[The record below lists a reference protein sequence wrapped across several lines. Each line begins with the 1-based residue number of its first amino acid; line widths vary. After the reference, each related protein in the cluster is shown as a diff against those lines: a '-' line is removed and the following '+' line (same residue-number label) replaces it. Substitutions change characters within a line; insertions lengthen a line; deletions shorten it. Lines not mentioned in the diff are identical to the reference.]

1 MKKELN
7 EKEFA
12 KVCSEAFDNLNADTS
27 ALLFVTTDEEGCL
40 IISQSDN
47 NDSRI
52 INGISQ
58 IISYSIL
65 NPKDDSKQAADAH
78 RLTEIII
85 KSLIVAEN
93 ENPAVGLSIARRLG
107 QASLENLKE
116 TIKEIFDKE
125 DENEC
130 EDLCKDCEMLR
141 ECNDPD
147 AIKYRKAHGI
157 PRPKKSKKSNGKKK

>member
-7 EKEFA
+7 DKEFA
-12 KVCSEAFDNLNADTS
+12 KVCSEAFNKLNADTS
-27 ALLFVTTDEEGCL
+27 ALLFVTTDEEGGL
-40 IISQSDN
+40 MISQSDN

-58 IISYSIL
+58 MISYSIL
-65 NPKDDSKQAADAH
+65 NPMDDSEQAAGAH

-85 KSLIVAEN
+85 KSLIVAET
-93 ENPAVGLSIARRLG
+93 ENPAVGLSITRRLV
-107 QASLENLKE
+107 QASVENLKE

-125 DENEC
+125 DEKEC
-130 EDLCKDCEMLR
+130 EDWCKDCDLLR
-141 ECNDPD
+141 ECNEQD

-157 PRPKKSKKSNGKKK
+157 PRPKKSNGKKK